1 MFPISLAA
9 LCCSEPQ
16 LYAKSAFL
24 MSVFFMYLED
34 IDITRRM
41 HTEFRTVF
49 YPGATVVHD
58 HARQSYKSMRALWV
72 HLYNLVRYFN
82 KWGWIFDPQRS
93 KVNWDTL
100 KRLHQLPTTPH
111 PDVSS
116 AKEREGVWRTDTY

>member
-16 LYAKSAFL
+16 LYGQIGFFDER
-24 MSVFFMYLED
+24 FFMYPED

-82 KWGWIFDPQRS
+82 KMGLDF
-93 KVNWDTL
+93 
-100 KRLHQLPTTPH
+100 
-111 PDVSS
+111 
-116 AKEREGVWRTDTY
+116 